1 MDLQNMHFTGTIW
14 RPPYEANS
22 ALIQATAGCSHDSC
36 RFCSLYPGI
45 KFRVSPLS
53 EIESDLQIIQYYQPK
68 ARRLFL
74 VGANPFV
81 LSYNKLLDL
90 GFMVRRYLPNCQNI
104 GMFARITD
112 IKKKTV
118 EELKNLRHLGF
129 NGITIGTETGDD
141 ITLSM
146 MNKGTNSVEM
156 LEQCLKL
163 EEAGIEYYV
172 SYLTGLAGAGNGE
185 RNALATA
192 ELFNQIHP
200 YILSVVS
207 LTVFPDSEL
216 FQDVQAG
223 TFIES
228 SEHERV
234 QEIHTLV
241 SNLKNQMHFFAN
253 TVSNPVP
260 MSGLLPNDKHRLLGE
275 LQSILDEV
283 DENELKRY
291 RKAIKSL

>member
-1 MDLQNMHFTGTIW
+1 M
-14 RPPYEANS
+14 
-22 ALIQATAGCSHDSC
+22 
-36 RFCSLYPGI
+36 
-45 KFRVSPLS
+45 SPLK
-53 EIESDLQIIQYYQPK
+53 EVEADLKVIQHYQPK

-90 GFMVRRYLPNCQNI
+90 GFLVRKYLPQCKSI

-112 IKKKTV
+112 IKQKSV
-118 EELKNLRHLGF
+118 EELKKLRHLEF

-141 ITLSM
+141 ITLSY
-146 MNKGTNSVEM
+146 MNKGTNSKEM
-156 LEQCLKL
+156 LEQCMKL

-192 ELFNQIHP
+192 ALFNKLHP

-216 FQDVQAG
+216 YQDVQAG
-223 TFIES
+223 KFSEA
-228 SEHERV
+228 SEHERIKEV
-234 QEIHTLV
+234 HTLV
-241 SNLKNQMHFFAN
+241 SNLNNQMLCEYS
-253 TVSNPVP
+253 VKS
-260 MSGLLPNDKHRLLGE
+260 S
-275 LQSILDEV
+275 SDEW
-283 DENELKRY
+283 
-291 RKAIKSL
+291 IFT

>member
-22 ALIQATAGCSHDSC
+22 ALIQVTAGCSHDSC

-45 KFRVSPLS
+45 KFKVSPLS
-53 EIESDLQIIQYYQPK
+53 EIESDLKIIQYYQPK

-90 GFMVRRYLPNCQNI
+90 GFMVRKYLPYCQNI

-118 EELKNLRHLGF
+118 EELRNLRHLGF

-141 ITLSM
+141 ITLSI
-146 MNKGTNSVEM
+146 MNKGTNSAEM
-156 LEQCLKL
+156 REQCLKL

-216 FQDVQAG
+216 YQDVQAG
-223 TFIES
+223 KFVEAN
-228 SEHERV
+228 EHERV

-275 LQSILDEV
+275 LQSIQDEV
-283 DENELKRY
+283 TENELKQY
-291 RKAIKSL
+291 RKSIKSL

>member
-1 MDLQNMHFTGTIW
+1 MNINSMNFTGTIW
-14 RPPYEANS
+14 RPPYEANA
-22 ALIQATAGCSHDSC
+22 ALVQVTAGCSHHSC
-36 RFCSLYPGI
+36 RFCSLLSQY
-45 KFRVSPLS
+45 KFRVSPLK
-53 EIESDLQIIQYYQPK
+53 EVEADLKVIQHYQPK

-90 GFMVRRYLPNCQNI
+90 GFLVRKYLPQCKNI

-112 IKKKTV
+112 IKQKSV
-118 EELKNLRHLGF
+118 EELKKLRHLEF

-141 ITLSM
+141 ITLSY
-146 MNKGTNSVEM
+146 MNKGTNSKEM
-156 LEQCLKL
+156 LEQCMKL
-163 EEAGIEYYV
+163 EEAEIEYYV

-192 ELFNQIHP
+192 ALFNKLHP

-216 FQDVQAG
+216 YQDVQAG
-223 TFIES
+223 KFSEA
-228 SEHERV
+228 SEHERIKEV
-234 QEIHTLV
+234 HTLV
-241 SNLKNQMHFFAN
+241 SNLNNQMHFLAN

-260 MSGLLPNDKHRLLGE
+260 MNGFLPDDKQRLLND
-275 LQSILDEV
+275 LKTILDE
-283 DENELKRY
+283 NQLKQY
-291 RKAIKSL
+291 RKGIKSL